1 MKRILLI
8 TAVLIIC
15 ASKVVFGQTL
25 VHYWN
30 FNTVTSQEAQLT
42 PSYTIGGASLVHIAG
57 GASVIDVAGG
67 TGQNFNVLNLN
78 ARNGDGAGN
87 HLRFNSPIGGALFF
101 SLPTTGF
108 SDPVIKYATRRSG
121 SGAGTQEIA
130 YSVNGTDFIPFTTI
144 DPVDGDPTLITL
156 DFSSIAAADNN
167 PSFKLQITFIQGP
180 GGTVGNNRF
189 DNFTLD
195 ATPAGADNIPPSVLF
210 NPQTGAT
217 LLPVNTIPTITFNEA
232 VRKLDNTAITSSN
245 IDDLIEFRLNN
256 AAGAPVAFDAGFAGN
271 IITITPSSPLA
282 FGQQYYVA
290 LKANTVEDLSDNA
303 LSSTQSSSFTTI
315 TQQTSFNPGDILF
328 VAYQMNAVP
337 NEDRIAFVTLVNIL
351 PGTILNFTDA
361 KYTSNSPAQCA
372 GGITWTAPAS
382 GVTAGTVV
390 TINNDAGTASTGTVA
405 GSTFGLSANGDQVIV
420 YTGSN
425 SNPNFITALSSN
437 AWLAANTSC
446 SGSFSML
453 PASLTDG
460 ISSINLGTAPG
471 NTAGNTVNAYYA
483 GTMTGT
489 ISQLKALITNPANW
503 IGTAS
508 ATPAQTWPNWA
519 FPGPPVVT
527 SAQTLINASIQVIFN
542 RDLDPVSAKDIANF
556 TGIPGLQSI
565 TMTNNGTL
573 NDTLLLNYATP
584 FSNGNSYTLT
594 IANVKDAENRAM
606 VSPYVF
612 TFTYNTSI
620 AFNEQMLSVAED
632 AGQVTLR
639 LNLKNPSASSVK
651 LVVKTASGTAS
662 AGDATISTQT
672 LQFAGNSS
680 AVQTINIPVVDDNN
694 NEQDEYLVL
703 ALEEPS
709 GLAVTGNS
717 FITIYIRD
725 NDRKA
730 PVPNKQ
736 IELSYIGSYDP
747 SGSSNASTEIV
758 SYDSASRRLFAIS
771 AIQNRLDIADFS
783 DPSAIKPITS
793 IDMTPYGGITSVAV
807 KKGIVAVATPNADQ
821 QLNGSVIF
829 FDTNGVFQKQV
840 TVGALPDM
848 ITFTPDGNKV
858 MTANEGQPN
867 DTYTIDPE
875 GSISII
881 DISGGIPGLSQSNV
895 TTLDFTIFNA
905 QTAALVA
912 AGVRR
917 GNPSTSLS
925 QNMEPE
931 YITFTPDSK
940 KAWVILQES
949 NAFAVI
955 DLIQNKVTDIWPLG
969 KKDHSLPGNGFD
981 ASDRGGN
988 IHISNWPVKGLYMP
1002 DGIASYTIGGTTYIV
1017 GANEGDDREYSAY
1030 NERVRVNDPSYVLD
1044 AVKFPNASML
1054 KNDNNLG
1061 RLRITTSSGDTDGDG
1076 DFDEIHLIG
1085 GRSFSIWNANTKS
1098 IVYDSK
1104 DDFEQYLAKT
1114 PLYTPIFNADNE
1126 GNAFKGRSTSKG
1138 PEPEGVTLAAIDGR
1152 QYAFVTLERQGG
1164 VMVYDI
1170 TNPTDVKFVDYKNPR
1185 NLTAFGG
1192 DNGPEGIIH
1201 IPGSASPDG
1210 KHYVIVA
1217 NEISGT
1223 LSIYRITNTTSCTPV
1238 KITSNPVSPAPVYNG
1253 YGIATFTA
1261 KASGSGTITYQ
1272 WQENGVNIT
1281 DGGVYSG
1288 TNTATLKITNAGI
1301 ALNNKQYRVYVT
1313 NCLGNNSDTS
1323 TAAKL
1328 RVNETPAINVSDVTV
1343 NEDEGNATVKLCLSA
1358 PINKAVTVHYFTS
1371 NGTAHVPFDYLPR
1384 AGSKTIPA
1392 GQTCAMI
1399 TIPIVDLPVSE
1410 PTEHFYVNISSVS
1423 GAVKGD
1429 AQGTV
1434 TILDDDINPMLTI
1447 TDVTVN
1453 ENTGKA
1459 KLDICL
1465 TQPTNKPVTVLY
1477 CTSNGTAFAGSD
1489 YQFTLGA
1496 ETIRAGKT
1504 CSSITIPIIKNKAR
1518 ENTEYFFVNLS
1529 LAINAGIEDRQA
1541 KVTIIDNNGN
1551 THRGGT
1557 GSEEDDYNKGAGTER
1572 KLTVYPNPFING
1584 TKVAITSPVDEKGTL
1599 QLMDLSG
1606 RLVNTKTV
1614 QLSKG
1619 TNMFTIEELNKLAP
1633 GTYLLRVVSG
1643 TWTETMKVLKQA
1655 N

>member
-1 MKRILLI
+1 MPIPEKPAFPTPPYHYYLHQTKIMKRILLI

-42 PSYTIGGASLVHIAG
+42 PSYTVGGAGLVHIAG

-67 TGQNFNVLNLN
+67 TGQNFSVLNLN
-78 ARNGDGAGN
+78 ARNGDAAGN
-87 HLRFNSPIGGALFF
+87 HLRFNNPIGGALVF
-101 SLPTTGF
+101 SLPTSGF
-108 SDPVIKYATRRSG
+108 SDPVVKYATRRSG

-130 YSVNGTDFIPFTTI
+130 YSINGTDFIPFTTI
-144 DPVDGDPTLITL
+144 DPVDGDPALVTL

-167 PSFKLQITFIQGP
+167 PTFKLQITFIQGP

-195 ATPAGADNIPPSVLF
+195 ATPAGADNIPPSVSF

-217 LLPVNTIPTITFNEA
+217 LLPVNIAPAITFNED
-232 VRKLDNTAITSSN
+232 VRKLDNTPITSAN
-245 IDDLIEFRLNN
+245 VDELVELRLNN

-271 IITITPSSPLA
+271 IITLTPSAPLA
-282 FGQQYYVA
+282 FGQPYYVA
-290 LKANTVEDLSDNA
+290 LKANAVEDLAGNA
-303 LSSTQSSSFTTI
+303 VSSIQSSSFTTI
-315 TQQTSFNPGDILF
+315 SQQTIFNPGDILF

-361 KYTSNSPAQCA
+361 KYTSNSPAQCP
-372 GGITWTAPAS
+372 GGITWTAPGD

-390 TINNDAGTASTGTVA
+390 TINNDAGTASTGTIT

-425 SNPNFITALSSN
+425 NNPNFITALSSN
-437 AWLAANTSC
+437 AWLATNTSC

-460 ISSINLGTAPG
+460 INAINLSTAPG
-471 NTAGNTVNAYYA
+471 NTAGNTVNAYYT
-483 GTMTGT
+483 GTMNGT

-503 IGTAS
+503 IGTAG

-527 SAQTLINASIQVIFN
+527 GAQTLTNTSIQVIFN
-542 RDLDPVSAKDIANF
+542 RDLDPVSAGNIENF

-565 TMTNNGTL
+565 TMTNNGLL
-573 NDTLLLNYATP
+573 NDTLLLTYSTP
-584 FSNGNSYTLT
+584 FSNGGSYTLT

-606 VSPYVF
+606 TAPYTF

-620 AFNEQMLSVAED
+620 AFNEQVLSVAED

-639 LNLKNPSASSVK
+639 LNLKNPSAASIK
-651 LVVKTASGTAS
+651 LVVKTAASTANAS
-662 AGDATISTQT
+662 DATISTQT
-672 LQFAGNSS
+672 LQFTGNSN

-783 DPSAIKPITS
+783 DPAAIKPIAS

-807 KKGIVAVATPNADQ
+807 RKGIVAVSVPNVDQ

-848 ITFTPDGNKV
+848 ITFTPDGRKV

-867 DTYTIDPE
+867 DSYTIDPE
-875 GSISII
+875 GSVSII

-895 TTLDFTIFNA
+895 TTLDFTAFNA

-912 AGVRR
+912 AGVRK
-917 GNPSTSLS
+917 GNPLTTLS

-931 YITFTPDSK
+931 YITFSPDSK

-955 DLIQNKVTDIWPLG
+955 DLVTKKVTDIWPLG

-981 ASDRGGN
+981 ASDRGSN
-988 IHISNWPVKGLYMP
+988 IHIANWPVKGLYMP
-1002 DGIASYTIGGTTYIV
+1002 DGIASYTIGGTTYLV

-1030 NERVRVNDPSYVLD
+1030 NERKRINDPSYVLD
-1044 AVKFPNASML
+1044 PVKFPNASIL

-1114 PLYTPIFNADNE
+1114 PLYTPIFNTDHE
-1126 GNAFKGRSTSKG
+1126 SNAFKARSTSKG
-1138 PEPEGVTLAAIDGR
+1138 PEPEGLTLANIDGK

-1170 TNPTDVKFVDYKNPR
+1170 TNPNNVKFVDYKNPR

-1201 IPGSASPDG
+1201 IPGSSSPDG

-1223 LSIYRITNTTSCTPV
+1223 LSIYRIANTEPT
-1238 KITSNPVSPAPVYNG
+1238 VS
-1253 YGIATFTA
+1253 
-1261 KASGSGTITYQ
+1261 
-1272 WQENGVNIT
+1272 
-1281 DGGVYSG
+1281 
-1288 TNTATLKITNAGI
+1288 
-1301 ALNNKQYRVYVT
+1301 
-1313 NCLGNNSDTS
+1313 
-1323 TAAKL
+1323 
-1328 RVNETPAINVSDVTV
+1328 VSDVTV
-1343 NEDEGNATVKLCLSA
+1343 NEDAGNATVKFCLSE
-1358 PINKAVTVHYFTS
+1358 PTNKPVTVKYFTS
-1371 NGTAHVPFDYLPR
+1371 NGTAHVLFDYLFR
-1384 AGSKTIPA
+1384 TGSKTIPA
-1392 GQTCAMI
+1392 GETCATV
-1399 TIPIVDLPVSE
+1399 TIPIVDLPV
-1410 PTEHFYVNISSVS
+1410 TESTEYFYVNISSVS

-1434 TILDDDINPMLTI
+1434 TILDDDIKPMLTI

-1465 TQPTNKPVTVLY
+1465 TQPANEPVTVLY
-1477 CTSNGTAFAGSD
+1477 CTSNGTALAGLD
-1489 YQFTLGA
+1489 YQFTLGV

-1504 CSSITIPIIKNKAR
+1504 CSSITIPIIRNHAK

-1529 LAINAGIEDRQA
+1529 LAINAGIDDRQA

-1551 THRGGT
+1551 THRG
-1557 GSEEDDYNKGAGTER
+1557 SADQEDDYNKGIGSER
-1572 KLTVYPNPFING
+1572 KLTVYPNPFVNG
-1584 TKVAITSPVDEKGTL
+1584 TKVAITSPVDERGTL

-1606 RLVNTKTV
+1606 RLINTKTV
-1614 QLSKG
+1614 QLTRG
-1619 TNMFTIEELNKLAP
+1619 TNVFTIEELNKLAP

-1643 TWTETMKVLKQA
+1643 TWTETQKVMKQTH
-1655 N
+1655 